1 MNKFYYKTDF
11 DFSNTAKSWILNR
24 YEERFDDAFFHDLDI
39 TQYNSNSQS
48 EWRES
53 LPGQELKEFLSKFN
67 CDINYYGIG
76 VFISNT
82 EQVVRGNPHIDA
94 KFSQGTIHRIKSRFN
109 VMILGNLAD
118 PMVWWDHMEWGDN
131 RLQDYPFTSITGV
144 KYNSKGIP
152 GNNPDERWNYLGQPT
167 ERAIDLLTPSAFV
180 KTDCA
185 HTVYTSSQPRLI
197 VTVALDKTL
206 EEIVNK

>member
-109 VMILGNLAD
+109 VMIL
-118 PMVWWDHMEWGDN
+118 
-131 RLQDYPFTSITGV
+131 
-144 KYNSKGIP
+144 
-152 GNNPDERWNYLGQPT
+152 
-167 ERAIDLLTPSAFV
+167 
-180 KTDCA
+180 
-185 HTVYTSSQPRLI
+185 SQPCTAAPGK
-197 VTVALDKTL
+197 VSV
-206 EEIVNK
+206 